1 MLFGRKSIKDVIEE
15 CQQIFDLMS
24 EVTAC
29 FTGHRAQKLP
39 WKFNEKDPRC
49 VKMKEN
55 AKAEIE
61 KAIQRGYTTFLC
73 GMALGFDMICAE
85 IVLELKKKYPNIRLI
100 GAIPCKNQYDRWPQA
115 QIDRYRKLVKQ
126 LDGVRCIYDEYV
138 DGCMIERN
146 EYMLNNSSLVIA
158 LYNGLGGGTKS
169 TIEKAK
175 KKGID
180 VVVIK
185 P

>member
-1 MLFGRKSIKDVIEE
+1 MLFGRKSIEDIIDK
-15 CQQIFDLMS
+15 CQEIFDLMN

-49 VKMKEN
+49 VEMKEN

-85 IVLELKKKYPNIRLI
+85 IVLDLKNKYPHIKLF
-100 GAIPCKNQYDRWPQA
+100 GAIPCKNQYARWPHDQV
-115 QIDRYRKLVKQ
+115 DRYKNLVRQ
-126 LDGVRCIYDEYV
+126 LDGIHCSHDEYV
-138 DGCMIERN
+138 EGCMIERN

-175 KKGID
+175 KQGKE
-180 VVVIK
+180 VVIIK